1 MIKDFKNVLV
11 FAAHHDDE
19 TLGCGATISR
29 LSDLFSNITVVFFT
43 NGETGIDQTKKFSDN
58 IVKTRQQEAV
68 NACKIL
74 GVSNIVDL
82 NYPCQQLK
90 NTQQLLHKTIK
101 LIRHYKPEL
110 ILTHSNND
118 IHRDHKAAYAVVE
131 ESYYKS
137 YENIHPELGKCH
149 KPSLGLC
156 YEVFQQ
162 HASPDVY
169 ISISE
174 SDISKKI
181 AAFEKYNS
189 QHDLLSQDN
198 SVINYLR
205 SLAKV
210 RGFSAGLEYCE
221 SFTFLGRNRLTL

>member
-19 TLGCGATISR
+19 TLGCGATISK

-43 NGETGIDQTKKFSDN
+43 NGDTGIDQTKKYEKN
-58 IVKTRQQEAV
+58 IVATRKQEA
-68 NACKIL
+68 NEAAKIL
-74 GVSNIVDL
+74 GISNIVEL
-82 NYPCQQLK
+82 NHPCQKLE
-90 NTQQLLHKTIK
+90 NTQKTLHNTIQV
-101 LIRHYKPEL
+101 IRSWKPDL
-110 ILTHSNND
+110 VLTHSPND
-118 IHRDHKAAYAVVE
+118 VHRDHKVAHSLVE

-149 KPSLGLC
+149 KPALGLC

-169 ISISE
+169 VSVSE
-174 SDISKKI
+174 SDIDKKI

>member
-19 TLGCGATISR
+19 TLGCGAT
-29 LSDLFSNITVVFFT
+29 LSKLSSLLSNITVAFFT

-82 NYPCQQLK
+82 NYPCQQLE

-118 IHRDHKAAYAVVE
+118 IHRDHKAAHAIVE

-156 YEVFQQ
+156 YEVLQQHKDPDVFIEITKKNLETKISAFQQ
-162 HASPDVY
+162 
-169 ISISE
+169 
-174 SDISKKI
+174 
-181 AAFEKYNS
+181 YNS
-189 QHDLLSQDN
+189 QQKLLS
-198 SVINYLR
+198 INNDIVDYLR
-205 SLAKV
+205 NLACI
-210 RGFSAGLEYCE
+210 RGFSADTKYCE
-221 SFTFLGRNRLTL
+221 AFTFLGKNRILL